1 LKANSTLF
9 LTNLAVAKSCP
20 VTPRPGKCRQNVSRR
35 AARMRW
41 DFMTS
46 EFLKP
51 NHKTRNKEMK
61 TLKHTLFCAFLLP
74 DVFPQLPRQ

>member
-1 LKANSTLF
+1 MAFFLTSFKVNSTLFLTNLKANSTLF

-51 NHKTRNKEMK
+51 NHKKGTKR
-61 TLKHTLFCAFLLP
+61 
-74 DVFPQLPRQ
+74 